1 MKGKVKFVVTAL
13 MLAVFVATFAVEALA
28 ANKPNWV
35 TVKYTGAFMRT
46 TKNTKNTDGNH
57 RSLVLKF
64 DIINNSKDGRIMTA
78 IYDRT
83 ISWNGVLTINGLVPE
98 AMDLSLH
105 PKYRYKPASWNVKFS
120 MNGTNPYKGEWYP
133 GQVYKYEHIIP
144 LKSLIKPYNGDW
156 VKTNEQSK
164 EKPGFKLDKWSL
176 DFQVSSKK

>member
-35 TVKYTGAFMRT
+35 TVRYTGAFMRT
-46 TKNTKNTDGNH
+46 NKNTENTDGNH

-83 ISWNGVLTINGLVPE
+83 ISWNGVLTIHDLKREE
-98 AMDLSLH
+98 AGTPMNPSY
-105 PKYRYKPASWNVKFS
+105 YRSPMSWNVKHS
-120 MNGTNPYKGEWYP
+120 MKGANPFKGEWYP
-133 GQVYKYEHIIP
+133 GQVYKYELVIP
-144 LKSLIKPYNGDW
+144 LNSLIKPYENW
-156 VKTNEQSK
+156 QTTNEQSK
-164 EKPGFKLDKWSL
+164 KKFGFKLDKWSL